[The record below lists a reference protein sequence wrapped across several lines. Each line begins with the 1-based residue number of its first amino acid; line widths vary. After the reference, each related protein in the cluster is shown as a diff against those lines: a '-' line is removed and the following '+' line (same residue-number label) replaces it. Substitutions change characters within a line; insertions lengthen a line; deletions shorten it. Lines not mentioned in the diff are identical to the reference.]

1 MSIKTTSGPRKAQRL
16 AEPRRRIRAR
26 ELGVPFKGV
35 PGRWNRITDVPGVEV
50 GLVTL
55 VEGRGRMRPGSGPVR
70 TGVTTILPRGRSLAT
85 MPCAAAMFS
94 LNGNGEMTGAHWIA
108 ETGALTTPI
117 VISNTHAIGA
127 CHQGVV
133 EWVLAHNP
141 DARSMWVLPVVA
153 ETFDGYLNDING
165 RHVTAGHV
173 VSGIEAARSGPFKLG
188 SVGGGTGMNAYDFK
202 AGTGSASRVVDL
214 AGTAYTVGVLVQAN
228 HGSREE
234 LVIAGVNVGAAL
246 TDDNPFVG
254 DSAPTGSGSIIAI
267 VATDAPLLPQ
277 QCATLARRVPLGVG
291 RTGTSGSH
299 FSGDLFLAFS
309 TGNPGALRS
318 IPTEMSPAGTGGI
331 DHLDFVEW
339 GRLDPFLTATVE
351 AVEEAVVDS
360 LFCSR
365 TMVGRDD
372 HRSPGIPIQR
382 VIRLLEDS
390 GRLRMPASS
399 APFTG

>member
-1 MSIKTTSGPRKAQRL
+1 MPRI
-16 AEPRRRIRAR
+16 RIRAR

-50 GLVTL
+50 GLVTI
-55 VEGRGRMRPGSGPVR
+55 VEGRGPLRPGSGPVR

-94 LNGNGEMTGAHWIA
+94 LNGNGEMTAAHWIA

-117 VISNTHAIGA
+117 AISNTHAIGA

-173 VSGIEAARSGPFKLG
+173 VSGIEAARSGPFRLG

-202 AGTGSASRVVDL
+202 AGTGSASRVVDF
-214 AGTAYTVGVLVQAN
+214 AGTTYTVGVLVQAN

-246 TDDNPFVG
+246 TDDNPFLGEFRPSRVG
-254 DSAPTGSGSIIAI
+254 IDHRCCCNGCTLVASAMRHSRSESS
-267 VATDAPLLPQ
+267 
-277 QCATLARRVPLGVG
+277 LGVA
-291 RTGTSGSH
+291 RTGTFGSH

-318 IPTEMSPAGTGGI
+318 IPPEMSPTGTDGI

-365 TMVGRDD
+365 TMVGRDG
-372 HRSPGIPIQR
+372 HRSPGIPIPR
-382 VIRLLEDS
+382 VLRLLEDS
-390 GRLRMPASS
+390 GRLPMPASS
-399 APFTG
+399 TPITG